1 MGEVNMKLPRYV
13 QSKTLADGQTCY
25 RFNPPQHLVEQ
36 HIVSRCELGAD
47 LQQAKAAAK
56 ELNKQIDEWCDKF
69 ATVKTLKKSA
79 KLSQLISLYKQ
90 SNDFSMLGD
99 NTKSQY
105 NYFLNLLVC
114 DLGNRKITDITTKM
128 AKYHYEEWVKRGI
141 HFANYACTISSIL
154 FRYGIQME
162 HIVLN
167 PFANIKRKQ
176 VKQRKTVWTR
186 EQVMKF
192 LDFAY
197 SEFEYRNIGLI
208 IQMAY
213 EWCQRIGDM
222 RMLTWDNIDLE
233 NSMMTLEQSK
243 RRAQVFL
250 PISDELKDM
259 LQEQHND
266 FGFQPYVAPRPR
278 PVGGKYHP
286 YSLDRMTKQGRVVMQ
301 LAGLPDELRLMDL
314 RRTGTKEMVESGDP
328 LPQIMSVTRHAN
340 PQSVKPYM
348 KNTYMSANNA
358 LTTRNNYVKYT
369 VSENKESD
377 IT

>member
-1 MGEVNMKLPRYV
+1 MKLPRYV
-13 QSKTLADGQTCY
+13 QSKTLADGQVYY

-36 HIVSRCELGAD
+36 HIISRCELGAD
-47 LQQAKAAAK
+47 LQQAKDEAK
-56 ELNKQIDEWCDKF
+56 KLNKEIDEWCDKF

-79 KLSQLISLYKQ
+79 KLSQLIHLYKQ
-90 SNDFSMLGD
+90 SNDFNMLTD
-99 NTKSQY
+99 RTKSQY
-105 NYFLNLLVC
+105 IYFLNILVC
-114 DLGNRKITDITTKM
+114 DFSDRRIVDVTNKM

-141 HFANYACTISSIL
+141 HFANYACTICSRL

-167 PFANIKRKQ
+167 PFGNIKRKT

-186 EQVMKF
+186 EQVKQF

-197 SEFEYRNIGLI
+197 SEFEHRNIGLI
-208 IQMAY
+208 IQMTY

-222 RMLTWDNIDLE
+222 RMLTWDSVNLDTSIL
-233 NSMMTLEQSK
+233 SLEQSK

-250 PISDELKDM
+250 PISSELKTM
-259 LQEQHND
+259 LTQQQED

-278 PVGGKYHP
+278 PVSGKYQP
-286 YSLDRMTKQGRVVMQ
+286 YSLDRMTKQGRLVMK

-314 RRTGTKEMVESGDP
+314 RRTGTTEMVESGVP
-328 LPQIMSVTRHAN
+328 LPQIMAVTGHTN
-340 PQSVKPYM
+340 PQSVKPYL
-348 KNTYMSANNA
+348 KNTYTSANNA
-358 LTTRNNYVKYT
+358 LTTRINHVKST
-369 VSENKESD
+369 VSENIESD